1 MECIKDCLSCSNS
14 FSEPGEEN
22 DVLHCMIHDE
32 EEVDENYFCDEW
44 N

>member
-22 DVLHCMIHDE
+22 DVLYCMFHNE
-32 EEVDENYFCDEW
+32 EVVDENGFCEEW